1 MTIKTKILVLIRL
14 RCAAKVFEPNKCAAS
29 TKRMGTTGLENHTP
43 FQILEILHIQGVTKN
58 SSFEKFVM
66 LIYAKGQICDKLEKY
81 ADSLL

>member
-1 MTIKTKILVLIRL
+1 
-14 RCAAKVFEPNKCAAS
+14 
-29 TKRMGTTGLENHTP
+29 MGITGLENHTP